1 MNNRKL
7 GLLLLAIGMSAVFF
21 ACSKHP
27 GFKKGEGGLYYKF
40 HEKGDDT
47 TTMKEGMIMTLLMKY
62 SINDSL
68 LFNSS
73 DMQEPFMLPLE
84 APTYKGDI
92 YAALAMMKPGDS
104 ATFITS
110 ADSFFLKTIRMPQ
123 LPDSNYFGKDIVFD
137 IRMLSAMTREQ
148 MDEKNREEM
157 ATLKDAEATKLAEY
171 LSNNS
176 ITTAPLESGLYFI
189 EKVKGS
195 GQKPKDG
202 DIVKIHF
209 KVSDIDGR
217 VFYSSFDQGDPMQW
231 ECGKTFDNEGAT
243 EALKM
248 MSKGSE
254 ISIIVPSQLAFGE
267 QGRKPMVGPYTTLL
281 YDIKMV
287 SFQTRA
293 QFDKERE
300 EEQKKAEAE
309 KLKAKTEEAG
319 KIQSYIKNNKITAK
333 PTASGLYYIETQK
346 GTGESPVAGK
356 TVKVHYT
363 GTLLDGTKFDSSV
376 DRGQP
381 FEFVLGQGQVIQGW
395 DEGIALMKKGGKAR
409 LIIPSAIAYGES
421 GRMPT
426 IPPSATLI
434 FDVELIDFR

>member
-40 HEKGDDT
+40 HEKGEDT

-62 SINDSL
+62 KINDST
-68 LFNSS
+68 LFNSA
-73 DMQEPFMLPLE
+73 DMSEPFMLPLE
-84 APTYKGDI
+84 PPTYSGDI

-104 ATFITS
+104 ASFITS

-123 LPDSNYFGKDIVFD
+123 LPDSNYIGKDIVFD
-137 IRMLSAMTREQ
+137 IRLLSAMTREQ

-157 ATLKDAEATKLAEY
+157 AQLKETEAAKLAEY
-171 LSNNS
+171 LSKNN
-176 ITTAPLESGLYFI
+176 ITTAPLESGLYFT

-243 EALKM
+243 EALNM

-254 ISIIVPSQLAFGE
+254 VSIIVPSQLGFGE

-309 KLKAKTEEAG
+309 KLKAKAEEAG
-319 KIQSYIKNNKITAK
+319 KIQSYIKNNNITVK
-333 PTASGLYYIETQK
+333 PTASGLYYIETLK

-363 GTLLDGTKFDSSV
+363 GTLL
-376 DRGQP
+376 
-381 FEFVLGQGQVIQGW
+381 
-395 DEGIALMKKGGKAR
+395 
-409 LIIPSAIAYGES
+409 
-421 GRMPT
+421 
-426 IPPSATLI
+426 
-434 FDVELIDFR
+434 